1 MFLYH
6 INFKYKI
13 LIPNS
18 EPSKSF
24 EIILTPKQMYIF
36 EIKSKLSSTEVG
48 RMPESIVFLHAHV
61 WWVKKN
67 GDLHWETGRDVFI
80 GHHISNTTSF
90 PSLFVGP

>member
-1 MFLYH
+1 MSDLFYYIKLCFFTCYTYQAPMFLYH

-61 WWVKKN
+61 
-67 GDLHWETGRDVFI
+67 
-80 GHHISNTTSF
+80 
-90 PSLFVGP
+90 